1 MDAPETPSQDGARR
15 GLDAYLRRRLRLA
28 RAALL
33 WEQAWP
39 AFWPAVLV
47 AGAFLAIAL
56 FDLLPRFPGWL
67 HALALAAFAVAFG
80 AAAWRA
86 ARSLRL
92 PDINAARRRVERASG
107 LAHRPLTVVVDRPA
121 TGEDDPAARALWQ
134 VHRERML
141 AVLRRLRVGWP
152 MAGLARRDPWGLRA
166 VLALALI
173 LAAVDAGGDAPRRL
187 VHALEPDVRGLR
199 ASPAA
204 LNIWIGP
211 PEYTGLAPIVLAPA
225 AATPAAGPRPAADE
239 AISVPRGST
248 VLAQVNG
255 GRGVPTLRL
264 GKEVAAFTSVEVGSY
279 KASAAIEE
287 SGRVTVLQSHAV
299 LGDWEIVVIPDA
311 PPAVEFARPPSATE
325 RAVLRLD
332 ARARDDYGVV
342 RLAALVRRPG
352 DGAGDDPAAGEGIE
366 LALPLPGAAPK
377 EADTTSYHD
386 LTAHPWAGL
395 EVRLWLEATD
405 AIGQIDRSAAITV
418 TLPERIFR
426 HPVARAIVAERKRL
440 TLDPESR
447 REVARALSEIAD
459 APTRYGH
466 DVVVFLA
473 LKMARSRL
481 FLDRDD
487 EAVAE
492 VQALLWDTALRVEDG
507 DLSLAERELREIER
521 ALLEALAEGADQVE
535 IERLLDELQA
545 AMERYLNALAQ
556 SMEEGAPR
564 PEQPGFMDPS
574 AELISR
580 EDLLGLLERVREL
593 ARTGDLEAARELL
606 SRLQNVLENMRA
618 ARPGGAETNRALE
631 AMEGLRGLIDRQQE
645 LLDRTF
651 QRSRPPPRPPPG
663 RPAPESERAPSPR
676 AEAAANARDA
686 AAQEAL
692 RRDLGDMMLE
702 LGDMLGRIPG
712 ALGRAERA
720 MREAAGALEEGA
732 PREAVEPQ
740 TRALDEL
747 QQGARASGEAL
758 MQQLR
763 QQAGA
768 GSPSPGP
775 GQGRDPLGRRLPGE
789 GGWQTGT
796 VRIPDEMELRKARE
810 ILDELR
816 RRAGEPARPP
826 LERDYIERLLPQF

>member
-1 MDAPETPSQDGARR
+1 MDAPETPPPDGARR
-15 GLDAYLRRRLRLA
+15 GLDAYLGRRIFLA
-28 RAALL
+28 RAALI

-56 FDLLPRFPGWL
+56 LDILPRLPAWL
-67 HALALAAFAVAFG
+67 HALALAAFATALG

-107 LAHRPLTVVVDRPA
+107 LAHRPLTVVVDHPA

-141 AVLRRLRVGWP
+141 SALRRLRVGWP

-173 LAAVDAGGDAPRRL
+173 LAAIDAGGDAPRR
-187 VHALEPDVRGLR
+187 VAHALEPDVGGLR
-199 ASPAA
+199 ASPAT
-204 LNIWIGP
+204 LSIWIAP

-225 AATPAAGPRPAADE
+225 ATTPGAGPLPAADE
-239 AISVPRGST
+239 AIAVPLAST

-255 GRGVPTLRL
+255 GRGAPTLRL
-264 GKEVAAFTSVEVGSY
+264 GEEVAAFTSADGEGY

-287 SGRVTVLQSHAV
+287 SGRVTVRQGHAV
-299 LGDWEIVVIPDA
+299 LGEWDIAVIPDA
-311 PPAVEFARPPSATE
+311 PPAVEFTRPPSATE

-342 RLAALVRRPG
+342 GLSALVRRPG
-352 DGAGDDPAAGEGIE
+352 DGAGGDPATDEGFE

-377 EADTTSYHD
+377 EADATSYHD

-395 EVRLWLEATD
+395 EVRLWLEASD
-405 AIGQIDRSAAITV
+405 AIGQTGVSAAMSV
-418 TLPERIFR
+418 TLPERVFH

-440 TLDPESR
+440 ALDSGAR
-447 REVARALSEIAD
+447 REVARALSEIAE
-459 APTRYGH
+459 APARYGD
-466 DVVVFLA
+466 DVVVYLA

-481 FLDRDD
+481 FLDPDD

-521 ALLEALAEGADQVE
+521 ALLEALAEGADRAE

-556 SMEEGAPR
+556 SMEEGTPR
-564 PEQPGFMDPS
+564 PEQPAFMDPS
-574 AELISR
+574 ADLVNR
-580 EDLLGLLERVREL
+580 EDLLGLLERAREL

-606 SRLQNVLENMRA
+606 SQLQNVLENMRA
-618 ARPGGAETNRALE
+618 ARTGGPETNRALK
-631 AMEGLRGLIDRQQE
+631 AMEGLRGLIDRQQD
-645 LLDRTF
+645 LLDRSF
-651 QRSRPPPRPPPG
+651 QRSRPPPLPLPGRPPP
-663 RPAPESERAPSPR
+663 ERAPSAQ
-676 AEAAANARDA
+676 AEAAANARDG
-686 AAQEAL
+686 AAQEAA

-712 ALGRAERA
+712 PLGRAERA
-720 MREAAGALEEGA
+720 MREAAEALEEGA
-732 PREAVEPQ
+732 PREAVKPQ

-747 QQGARASGEAL
+747 QQGARAAGEAL

-768 GSPSPGP
+768 GVPSPGP

-796 VRIPDEMELRKARE
+796 VAIPDEMELRKARE

-816 RRAGEPARPP
+816 RRAGEPDRPP
-826 LERDYIERLLPQF
+826 LERDYIDRLLPEF